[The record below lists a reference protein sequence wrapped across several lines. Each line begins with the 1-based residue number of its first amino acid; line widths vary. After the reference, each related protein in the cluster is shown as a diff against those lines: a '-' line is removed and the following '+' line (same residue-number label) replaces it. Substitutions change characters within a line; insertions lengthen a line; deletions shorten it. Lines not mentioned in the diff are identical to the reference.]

1 MSESKPYVEVVIR
14 FYPEAPIKQHTID
27 YIRGR
32 AHDYAG
38 SMLFA
43 AYRNPRVVS
52 VKRRTPMADPL
63 ALNPEE
69 RALASPSQRASAWTT
84 RRRLTSRRSRSTAFE
99 RVRCSRMPRSASTIS
114 GPSLGSG
121 EHDISMNVL

>member
-69 RALASPSQRASAWTT
+69 RALARQPKSTGFSMDHAPSPYIEAIKKYRIRTGALLKDAK
-84 RRRLTSRRSRSTAFE
+84 E
-99 RVRCSRMPRSASTIS
+99 RVDDFRAEFGLR
-114 GPSLGSG
+114 
-121 EHDISMNVL
+121 